1 MVPKDTVITTAL
13 RLVNHSG
20 QGIVVIQQAISLAL
34 VTGLVKTFGLDQ
46 GVAQNLHL
54 KIEGGNTNEM
64 FIIL

>member
-1 MVPKDTVITTAL
+1 MVPKDTAITTAL
-13 RLVNHSG
+13 RLVNHSE
-20 QGIVVIQQAISLAL
+20 QDIVVIQQAISLAL
-34 VTGLVKTFGLDQ
+34 VIGLVKTFGLDP

>member
-1 MVPKDTVITTAL
+1 MAPKDTAITTAL

-20 QGIVVIQQAISLAL
+20 QGIAAIQQAISLAL

-54 KIEGGNTNEM
+54 KIEGVNTNEM

>member
-1 MVPKDTVITTAL
+1 MAPKDTAIIIAL

-34 VTGLVKTFGLDQ
+34 VTGLVKTFGLDLE
-46 GVAQNLHL
+46 VAQNLHL
-54 KIEGGNTNEM
+54 KIEGVNTNEM